1 MMDQVFNSV
10 NNIPNQIIF
19 SFNEEIANGMPVVNP
34 QRKIFNLNPSE
45 NSRKYSEKNFS
56 TRHHPF
62 LAPTNGSTAEA
73 FLKSR
78 YSFDPIYV
86 HNESATKYA
95 MISTIHEK
103 SSEIKKNILR
113 FV

>member
-1 MMDQVFNSV
+1 MDQVFNSL
-10 NNIPNQIIF
+10 NSIPNQIIF

-34 QRKIFNLNPSE
+34 QRKIFKLNPIE
-45 NSRKYSEKNFS
+45 NSNQYSEKNFT

-62 LAPTNGSTAEA
+62 LAPSSGSTAEA

-78 YSFDPIYV
+78 YSFNPVYI
-86 HNESATKYA
+86 HNESATRYA
-95 MISTIHEK
+95 MISPLHEK

>member
-1 MMDQVFNSV
+1 MDQVFNSL
-10 NNIPNQIIF
+10 NSIPNQIIF

-34 QRKIFNLNPSE
+34 QRKIFKLNPIE
-45 NSRKYSEKNFS
+45 NSNQYSEKNFT

-62 LAPTNGSTAEA
+62 LAPSSGSTAEA

-78 YSFDPIYV
+78 YSFNPVYI
-86 HNESATKYA
+86 HNEPATRYA
-95 MISTIHEK
+95 MISTLHEK
-103 SSEIKKNILR
+103 TSEIKKNILR